1 MNPKTDSSKRAPL
14 VRLGELIEV
23 FERRNLAG
31 LDLPFYGINKEKDF
45 MPTVADTN
53 ELDNKKYKI
62 VGKNMFAFSG
72 MQTGR
77 DVCIR
82 IAFHDEDV
90 PILISPAY
98 TTFVVKYDAPIL
110 PKFLFLFF
118 KRFEMDRYGWFLSD
132 GSIRSNLDW
141 GRFLEIQIP
150 LPSIEVQRELVA
162 IYEGCRKIV
171 DENLALIAHLER
183 ACHAF
188 VVDCKSKYPPA
199 KLGDLIEISQKT
211 NIQNLDLDFL
221 GINREKEFMPTV
233 ANTEGLSKNKYL
245 ILEKGLFVF
254 SGMQTGRDVCIRIG
268 LYNEEELA
276 LISPAYTT
284 FRVSDEDKILPEF
297 LIAQFKR
304 EEMDRMG
311 WFKSDG
317 SIRSNLDWER
327 FCEIQIPL
335 PPREVQESI
344 VSVYHCIEE
353 AKRIV
358 REMRERMEALCPAL
372 VQKAAHAA

>member
-1 MNPKTDSSKRAPL
+1 
-14 VRLGELIEV
+14 
-23 FERRNLAG
+23 
-31 LDLPFYGINKEKDF
+31 

-62 VGKNMFAFSG
+62 VGKGMFAFSG

-77 DVCIR
+77 DGCIR
-82 IAFHDEDV
+82 IALHDEDA
-90 PILISPAY
+90 PILVSPAY
-98 TTFVVKYDAPIL
+98 TTFVVKNNAPIL

-118 KRFEMDRYGWFLSD
+118 KRLEMDRYGWFLSD

-171 DENLALIAHLER
+171 DENLALITHLER
-183 ACHAF
+183 VCHAF
-188 VVDCKSKYPPA
+188 VVDCKSKYPPI
-199 KLGDLIEISQKT
+199 KLGELIEISQKINT
-211 NIQNLDLDFL
+211 QNLDLNFL

-268 LYNEEELA
+268 LYNEEALA

-284 FRVSDEDKILPEF
+284 FRVLDEDKMLPEF
-297 LIAQFKR
+297 LIVQFKR

-358 REMRERMEALCPAL
+358 RETRERMEALCPAL